1 MRNIVKYDATTHN
14 NSIKSGNFNLGVN
27 DTSSN
32 LTGFHNGITPINGGY
47 TIYINKASNGP
58 SIYSPKN
65 DDELIDI
72 VKHLSGTVYS
82 VNDALNW
89 ILGQSTMTV
98 VNHNY
103 PNIVTDGLTLNVD
116 ASFVSSYPKS
126 NTEWYDLSGNGYDS
140 TLNNGPTFNSDNGGS
155 IVLDGSNDYIDF
167 GSDINISPDNQGWTT
182 EFWVKTDSS
191 GTLQNFMSAES
202 DEFNANWLAIRN
214 GKMAIWNRSPGTWR
228 DGNTTLQS
236 NTIYQVVFIC
246 DPGGTTYRFY
256 LNGDIEGGNYST
268 YSFNSSY
275 SSLSVRYLGR
285 YEFGGSYS
293 RYFNGNFYSSKFYN
307 RALTTEEVQQNYYA
321 GLQRLVPTD
330 GLMISLNPTN
340 TNLYATS
347 TTTAYDISGEGNNG
361 TLLNGVSVTS
371 TNEGSWDFDGSND
384 YINIPFNSGGM
395 DFSGGQT
402 ICMWLKPHTG
412 ASNAR
417 RNPYNQAYGGSGTI
431 THEMSGTFSYYFGT
445 NGGNSSPYVG
455 RGSSFTVN
463 ENELAFIVVSR
474 DQSLGTCKWY
484 KNGVLSTTNTA
495 GGYSSTNNGSSPI
508 TIGDGYT
515 SNFVGDIFDVK
526 VYNRGLTD
534 DEVSIIYNSTKTKYE

>member
-1 MRNIVKYDATTHN
+1 MRNIVKYDTLTTQG

-27 DTSSN
+27 DTPST
-32 LTGFHNGITPINGGY
+32 LTGFYNGITPINGGY

-89 ILGQSTMTV
+89 ILNQSTMTV

-103 PNIVTDGLTLNVD
+103 PNIVTDGLVLNLD
-116 ASFVSSYPKS
+116 AGLVSSYPK
-126 NTEWYDLSGNGYDS
+126 NGTKWVDLSGN
-140 TLNNGPTFNSDNGGS
+140 NNHVQIFNGPTFTELNGGS
-155 IVLDGSNDYIDF
+155 LLFDGTDDF
-167 GSDINISPDNQGWTT
+167 ADLPY
-182 EFWVKTDSS
+182 DSS
-191 GTLQNFMSAES
+191 M
-202 DEFNANWLAIRN
+202 DN
-214 GKMAIWNRSPGTWR
+214 GKLTLSVWIKSDFTVGPRSRHYIFDGVGHRSAIFVDEP
-228 DGNTTLQS
+228 NTLSFFVRTSSGFKQINYVNSIISS
-236 NTIYQVVFIC
+236 NTWLNIV
-246 DPGGTTYRFY
+246 GTY
-256 LNGDIEGGNYST
+256 NGQSVDLYVNGSLVSSE
-268 YSFNSSY
+268 SY
-275 SSLSVRYLGR
+275 SGDVLSSTTPGR
-285 YEFGGSYS
+285 LMDYVSGTYETEGYV
-293 RYFNGNFYSSKFYN
+293 SSFMMYD
-307 RALTTEEVQQNYYA
+307 RGLTSEEVQQNYYA

-347 TTTAYDISGEGNNG
+347 PTTAYDISGEGNNG

-431 THEMSGTFSYYFGT
+431 THEMSGVFSYYFGT
-445 NGGNSSPYVG
+445 NGGNGSPYVG
-455 RGSSFTVN
+455 RGTSFTVN

-484 KNGVLSTTNTA
+484 KNGVLSTTSTA

-515 SNFVGDIFDVK
+515 NNFVGDIFDVK